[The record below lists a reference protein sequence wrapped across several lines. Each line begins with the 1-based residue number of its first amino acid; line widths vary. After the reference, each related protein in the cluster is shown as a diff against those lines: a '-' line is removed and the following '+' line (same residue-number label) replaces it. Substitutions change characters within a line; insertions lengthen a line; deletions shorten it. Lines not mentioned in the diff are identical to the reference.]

1 MSGEMGSL
9 LSPLM
14 LKCPLLDPASCLTLI
29 FLFLLAMFPIAVS
42 AETSQPT
49 APPASTPVEKISQ
62 RGSPGKRNLPA
73 GIPGE
78 NLSIPGKFQTSV
90 KTSFV
95 LYPGEKDPIPVKIFK
110 YTSPVKF

>member
-73 GIPGE
+73 GILGQKF
-78 NLSIPGKFQTSV
+78 SIPGHFQKSA
-90 KTSFV
+90 KISFA
-95 LYPGEKDPIPVKIFK
+95 LYPGEKKLIPVKIFR
-110 YTSPVKF
+110 YASPVKF

>member
-49 APPASTPVEKISQ
+49 APPASTPVKKISQ
-62 RGSPGKRNLPA
+62 RGSPGKNNLPA
-73 GIPGE
+73 GIPGQKF
-78 NLSIPGKFQTSV
+78 SIPAQFQTSTKNILSIV
-90 KTSFV
+90 
-95 LYPGEKDPIPVKIFK
+95 PR
-110 YTSPVKF
+110 